1 MTWMEKMN
9 TDEHNLRCMIYDMR
23 FAAGIEAL
31 INSRVNSKPTA
42 RNERGSLE
50 ARDRLVA
57 YSPCAA
63 QNFKL
68 NIYHSILKF
77 NYHV

>member
-1 MTWMEKMN
+1 MTWMGKMN
-9 TDEHNLRCMIYDMR
+9 TDQHNLQCMIFDVR
-23 FAAGIEAL
+23 FAAGIEAE
-31 INSRVNSKPTA
+31 SPKCAGMCVD
-42 RNERGSLE
+42 GSLE
-50 ARDRLVA
+50 ARGGLVA

>member
-1 MTWMEKMN
+1 MTWMGKMN
-9 TDEHNLRCMIYDMR
+9 TDQHNLQCMIFDVR

-31 INSRVNSKPTA
+31 LNSRINSKPTA

-50 ARDRLVA
+50 ERGGLVA

-63 QNFKL
+63 QNIKL
-68 NIYHSILKF
+68 NTYHSILKF